1 MPAGRE
7 DRGRRLAIFRLA
19 LAEGCTM
26 QQAAERHDR
35 RTQLQAIDA
44 ARAAH
49 GEAMR
54 RLFAKGYGKR

>member
-7 DRGRRLAIFRLA
+7 DRARRLAIFRLA
-19 LAEGCTM
+19 LAENCTM
-26 QQAAERHDR
+26 QQAGERHDAR
-35 RTQLQAIDA
+35 GQSQAIDA
-44 ARAAH
+44 ARSAH

>member
-1 MPAGRE
+1 
-7 DRGRRLAIFRLA
+7 
-19 LAEGCTM
+19 M
-26 QQAAERHDR
+26 QQAAERYAAR
-35 RTQLQAIDA
+35 GQSQAIDA